1 MGFLSR
7 AFGTASPASPAG
19 MELASAAEK
28 THGPFQLKVRLDEII
43 NDDNERVVIPL
54 LHLETTKG
62 TAQGR
67 SVKELFADAQNLYEG
82 RLQEK
87 MAANTAARSTAEK
100 ARNNTAAAI
109 AAAAAMAEQT
119 RIAAEDKA
127 TKKQKREEVLAFL
140 KSRRYNPE
148 TKFLNKE
155 LNPRNLEKYIDL
167 KKFNA
172 MKPHMNMKTSVT
184 NQLKKVTAKKPLV
197 RSNGSRALVTRKV
210 LNNNFTMTKSPLFPN
225 AEDLS
230 KPPANS
236 NASNESNPSNASN
249 PSNPSNASN
258 ASNVSNASNP
268 SNVSNASNPNA
279 VENVK
284 PAAIQLNKRQKSLV
298 NAGYQSPGLKNRLR
312 GKTRKVKTV

>member
-7 AFGTASPASPAG
+7 AFGTASPAG

-43 NDDNERVVIPL
+43 NDDNERVIIPV

-62 TAQGR
+62 TAQGQ

-87 MAANTAARSTAEK
+87 MAANTAARSSAEK

-119 RIAAEDKA
+119 RIAAADQA
-127 TKKQKREEVLAFL
+127 TKKQKREEVLKFL
-140 KSRRYNPE
+140 KDRRYNPE
-148 TKFLNKE
+148 TKFLNKD
-155 LNPRNLEKYIDL
+155 LNPRNLERYIDL

-197 RSNGSRALVTRKV
+197 RSNGSRALVTRKA
-210 LNNNFTMTKSPLFPN
+210 LNNMTKGPAPSN
-225 AEDLS
+225 AEDPSSLS
-230 KPPANS
+230 
-236 NASNESNPSNASN
+236 PSQPNTA
-249 PSNPSNASN
+249 
-258 ASNVSNASNP
+258 V
-268 SNVSNASNPNA
+268 SNPNN
-279 VENVK
+279 VENVKENVKPVVENVKENVAPAAENVKPAAK
-284 PAAIQLNKRQKSLV
+284 PAAIQLNKRQQSLV

-312 GKTRKVKTV
+312 GKTRKVTRV

>member
-1 MGFLSR
+1 MGFLSKV
-7 AFGTASPASPAG
+7 FGSGSATSPAG

-43 NDDNERVVIPL
+43 NDNNEREISPL

-62 TAQGR
+62 TAQGQTL
-67 SVKELFADAQNLYEG
+67 KELFADAQNLYEG

-87 MAANTAARSTAEK
+87 MSANTAARSSAQK
-100 ARNNTAAAI
+100 ARNNAAAAE

-119 RIAAEDKA
+119 RIAAANQA

-140 KSRRYNPE
+140 KARRYIPE
-148 TKFLNKE
+148 TGYLNKE
-155 LNPRNLEKYIDL
+155 LNPRNLEKYIEL

-172 MKPHMNMKTSVT
+172 IKPQMNIKTSVT

-225 AEDLS
+225 AEDPS
-230 KPPANS
+230 SPPPANS
-236 NASNESNPSNASN
+236 NASNA
-249 PSNPSNASN
+249 
-258 ASNVSNASNP
+258 SNASNP
-268 SNVSNASNPNA
+268 SNVSNASNASNASNPNV

-312 GKTRKVKTV
+312 GKTRKVTRV

>member
-7 AFGTASPASPAG
+7 AFGSASSASPAG
-19 MELASAAEK
+19 KELASAAEK
-28 THGPFQLKVRLDEII
+28 SHGPFQLKVRLDEII

-67 SVKELFADAQNLYEG
+67 SVKELFADAQNLYED

-87 MAANTAARSTAEK
+87 MAANTAVRASAEK
-100 ARNNTAAAI
+100 ARNNAAAAI

-119 RIAAEDKA
+119 RIAAADQA
-127 TKKQKREEVLAFL
+127 TKKQKREEVLKFL
-140 KSRRYNPE
+140 KDRRYNPE

-236 NASNESNPSNASN
+236 NASNESNPSN

-258 ASNVSNASNP
+258 ASNASNP

-279 VENVK
+279 VENVAPTVK
-284 PAAIQLNKRQKSLV
+284 QPAIQLNKRQKSLV
-298 NAGYQSPGLKNRLR
+298 NAGYQSSGLKNRLR

>member
-1 MGFLSR
+1 MGFLSKV
-7 AFGTASPASPAG
+7 FGSGSPSSPAG

-43 NDDNERVVIPL
+43 NDNNEREISPL

-67 SVKELFADAQNLYEG
+67 TVKELFIDAQNLYEG

-87 MAANTAARSTAEK
+87 MSANTAARSSAQK
-100 ARNNTAAAI
+100 VRNN
-109 AAAAAMAEQT
+109 AAAAEAAATAMAEQT
-119 RIAAEDKA
+119 RIAAADKA
-127 TKKQKREEVLAFL
+127 TKDQTKKDVLAFL
-140 KSRRYNPE
+140 KARRYNPE
-148 TKFLNKE
+148 TGFLNKD
-155 LNPRNLEKYIDL
+155 LNPRNLEKYIEL

-172 MKPHMNMKTSVT
+172 IKPQMNIKTSVT

-197 RSNGSRALVTRKV
+197 RSNGSRSLVTRKV

-225 AEDLS
+225 AEDPS

-236 NASNESNPSNASN
+236 NASNESNPSN
-249 PSNPSNASN
+249 P
-258 ASNVSNASNP
+258 SNVSNASNA
-268 SNVSNASNPNA
+268 SNASNPNA